1 MTDVSNKKWN
11 EWGELKGVIYGG
23 SSTPSTTPST
33 QKEDKPVSNTTNNKV
48 VGSAVVNDTRV
59 ALREY
64 PSTKSTILT
73 RVDKG

>member
-1 MTDVSNKKWN
+1 
-11 EWGELKGVIYGG
+11 
-23 SSTPSTTPST
+23 
-33 QKEDKPVSNTTNNKV
+33 VSNTTNENV
-48 VGSAVVNDTRV
+48 VGSATVNDTRV

>member
-1 MTDVSNKKWN
+1 MTEVSNKKWN
-11 EWGELKGVIYGG
+11 EWGELVGVIY
-23 SSTPSTTPST
+23 SSTTSSTTTIPIK
-33 QKEDKPVSNTTNNKV
+33 KEDKPVSNTTNENV
-48 VGSAVVNDTRV
+48 VGSATVNDTRV